1 MFVVARASSP
11 ELSLTGGGFGATDA
25 LHRST
30 SGQGK
35 QPRMLDRT
43 IEARAPADRRP
54 APRIPVQG
62 TTIEPEGLTV
72 SALLAAL
79 RRRRWVLILCAL
91 LFPLAAY
98 VAAKQLTPRYTAD
111 TTVMFEPSEY
121 SARELQSILRDEN
134 TTDAVLASQVEVLRS
149 LSIARRIVRQFDL
162 VEDPEF
168 AWWVSDQDRAET
180 WWFRVRTSLARRVEP
195 YAPWLAEA
203 VAPKPLARA
212 PPEEAAEIMA
222 AEAVRNALQVQVVRN
237 SRVLQI
243 KFTSEKRR
251 LASDAANLAAELF
264 IADQLEAKFNAVR
277 RANDWLE
284 SRVAQL
290 RQEVQQTE
298 ARIAELRASSG
309 LTRGVSAGLAT
320 EQVSR
325 INTDLIESRNQLA
338 TAEAR
343 LAAARGGS
351 GGADLTALGAANLT
365 AQRSARDTAR
375 QDLERLQ
382 ATLGANHP
390 DVRAARGR
398 LSEAERAVGAET
410 GRVVQALDAEA
421 RAARARVRSLE
432 EALRQQEAR
441 VNRSQGAEIQVAAL
455 EREVEASRSLLR
467 AVLER
472 SQQTVS
478 QTAIEKADARVLS
491 PATVPMSPSF
501 PRVSLFVAAALV
513 LGLLFGLLVI
523 WFLEQADSTVRSG
536 EEVRSALG
544 LPCLALVPMLRRGL
558 LGRHRVEDYVVRKP
572 LSPFA
577 ESMRTLRAT
586 LWLGAEPPRVIV
598 ITAAR
603 PGEGKTT
610 TSVALARSAAMNGE
624 RVLLIDCDVRQPS
637 LGRVLRCEGAPG
649 VTDLLLGQ
657 AVLERIIR
665 RDHLSSLDYVPAG
678 AAEIHSLGLFMS
690 EAMAGLLDRVRRD
703 YDLIVLD
710 APPALAMADARVVAR
725 LADATLLCVKWRDTP
740 RSVVRNSLGLLEDA
754 HARVVGAALTQV
766 DAKVHGRSGYAD
778 AEVYHPR
785 YGGYFRE

>member
-1 MFVVARASSP
+1 MAA
-11 ELSLTGGGFGATDA
+11 
-25 LHRST
+25 
-30 SGQGK
+30 Q
-35 QPRMLDRT
+35 
-43 IEARAPADRRP
+43 
-54 APRIPVQG
+54 
-62 TTIEPEGLTV
+62 IEPEGVTV
-72 SALLAAL
+72 TALLAAL
-79 RRRRWVLILCAL
+79 RRRRWVLILCAA
-91 LFPLAAY
+91 LFPIAAFI
-98 VAAKQLTPRYTAD
+98 AAKQLTPRYTAV
-111 TTVMFEPSEY
+111 TTVMFEPTEY
-121 SARELQSILRDEN
+121 AARELQSILRDEN
-134 TTDAVLASQVEVLRS
+134 TTDAVLASQIEVIRS
-149 LSIARRIVRQFDL
+149 LSLARRIVRQFSLTDR
-162 VEDPEF
+162 PEF
-168 AWWVSDQDRAET
+168 AWWLEDAKREATPWYRLRDG
-180 WWFRVRTSLARRVEP
+180 LAQRIATISP
-195 YAPWLAEA
+195 DLAA
-203 VAPKPLARA
+203 LVAPEPPAA
-212 PPEEAAEIMA
+212 IPPEDAAEISA
-222 AEAVRNALQVQVVRN
+222 AEAVRDRLLVQVVRN

-243 KFTSEKRR
+243 QFTSEDRR
-251 LASDAANLAAELF
+251 LATDIANQAADLY

-277 RANDWLE
+277 RANDWLD

-290 RQEVQQTE
+290 RQELQQTE
-298 ARIAELRASSG
+298 SRIATLRASSG
-309 LTRGVSAGLAT
+309 LTRGVSAGLST

-325 INTDLIESRNQLA
+325 INTDLIEARNLLA
-338 TAEAR
+338 TADAR
-343 LAAARGGS
+343 LAAARGG
-351 GGADLTALGAANLT
+351 GGADLTALGASNLIS
-365 AQRSARDTAR
+365 QRSALDTAR
-375 QDLERLQ
+375 AELERLS
-382 ATLGANHP
+382 ATLGSNHP
-390 DVRAARGR
+390 DVRAAR
-398 LSEAERAVGAET
+398 SKVNDAQRAVGSET

-432 EALRQQEAR
+432 DALRQQEAK
-441 VNRSQGAEIQVAAL
+441 VNQSQTAEIQVAAL
-455 EREVEASRSLLR
+455 ERDAEASRSLLR

-491 PATVPMSPSF
+491 PATVPGSPSF
-501 PRVSLFVAAALV
+501 PKVTLFVAAAV
-513 LGLLFGLLVI
+513 ILGVLFGLLVI
-523 WFLEQADSTVRSG
+523 WFLEQADSTMRSG
-536 EEVRSALG
+536 DEVRASLG

-572 LSPFA
+572 LSPFS
-577 ESMRTLRAT
+577 ESMRTLRAA
-586 LWLGAEPPRVIV
+586 LWLGAEPPRVVV

-637 LGRVLRCEGAPG
+637 LGRIFRAEGAAG

-665 RDHLSSLDYVPAG
+665 RDHLSSLDYIPAG

-740 RSVVRNSLGLLEDA
+740 RSVVRNSLGLLEEA

-766 DAKVHGRSGYAD
+766 DARVHGRSGYAD